1 MPFLQ
6 SPPDPCLGF
15 DISKETVTVFDCRR
29 GTTENIANR
38 AAAIRRR
45 VKGLGPG
52 ALCVLEPTGGH
63 ERRALAALSA
73 AGIPAHRAD
82 TLKVKA
88 FSRSFG
94 TLAKSDAIDAKALA
108 RYGQE
113 RWRDLALWQCQDQS
127 QATLA
132 GLEARRRDLV
142 AAKVAEQNR
151 GKAPGAGAVAR
162 SCARLLGAIRREI
175 AAIEAEIET
184 LVENSPAL
192 SQRIRIS
199 RSVPGVGPRTAVAL
213 AATMPELGTMTRR
226 QAASL
231 AGVAPHPNDSGTLR
245 GHRRMRGGRSTI
257 RPILFMA
264 AMAARRANGPL
275 KATYQRLIEN
285 GKKPILAIAALMRK
299 IVVILNA
306 RIRDEIAK
314 QS

>member
-15 DISKETVTVFDCRR
+15 DISKETITVFDGRNGR
-29 GTTENIANR
+29 TESIANR
-38 AAAIRRR
+38 PDAIRRR

-63 ERRALAALSA
+63 ERRAIAALLAA
-73 AGIPAHRAD
+73 GVPCHRAD

-94 TLAKSDAIDAKALA
+94 TLAKTDAIDAKALA

-113 RWRDLALWQCQDQS
+113 RWPDLPLQQRQDES
-127 QATLA
+127 QAVLA

-151 GKAPGAGAVAR
+151 GKAPGTDAVTR
-162 SCARLLGAIRREI
+162 SCVRLIDAIRREI
-175 AAIEAEIET
+175 ATIEAEIES
-184 LVENSPAL
+184 LVASSPAL
-192 SQRIRIS
+192 DRRVRIAQS
-199 RSVPGVGPRTAVAL
+199 LPGVGPKTAVAL
-213 AATMPELGTMTRR
+213 AAALPELGTMTRR

-231 AGVAPHPNDSGTLR
+231 AGVAPHPKDSGTLR
-245 GHRRMRGGRSTI
+245 GYRRMRGGRSTI

-264 AMAARRANGPL
+264 ALAARRANGTL
-275 KATYQRLIEN
+275 RDFYQRLIEN
-285 GKKPILAIAALMRK
+285 GKKPIVAIAALMRK
-299 IVVILNA
+299 IVVIINA
-306 RIRDEIAK
+306 KIRDQLLK